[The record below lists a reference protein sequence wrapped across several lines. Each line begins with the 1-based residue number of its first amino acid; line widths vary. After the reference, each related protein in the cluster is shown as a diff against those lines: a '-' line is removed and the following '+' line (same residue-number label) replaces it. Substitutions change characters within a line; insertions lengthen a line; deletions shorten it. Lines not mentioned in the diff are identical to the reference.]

1 MDPLT
6 PPTDMLAFRKYTDL
20 KYGTQKE
27 TTAKSTVAINV
38 TMKPGVAG
46 RMKPIGGFV
55 EPWGVC
61 FRTLESVLLRDRII
75 KRDKSYAQVRW
86 VAENVQSSRCEGGG
100 GSGFWHY
107 ITKLVALPVV
117 MRSHH
122 LHCRPIHNPLT
133 LLRSN
138 SYFF

>member
-1 MDPLT
+1 MGLEQVVPFANSRQYPSVPNVMDPLT
-6 PPTDMLAFRKYTDL
+6 PPADMLAFRKYTDL

-61 FRTLESVLLRDRII
+61 FRTLESVLLRDRNI
-75 KRDKSYAQVRW
+75 KRDIK
-86 VAENVQSSRCEGGG
+86 
-100 GSGFWHY
+100 
-107 ITKLVALPVV
+107 
-117 MRSHH
+117 MRK
-122 LHCRPIHNPLT
+122 CAG
-133 LLRSN
+133 LLRTFSQAVVKEVVGAVSGTTLPN
-138 SYFF
+138 